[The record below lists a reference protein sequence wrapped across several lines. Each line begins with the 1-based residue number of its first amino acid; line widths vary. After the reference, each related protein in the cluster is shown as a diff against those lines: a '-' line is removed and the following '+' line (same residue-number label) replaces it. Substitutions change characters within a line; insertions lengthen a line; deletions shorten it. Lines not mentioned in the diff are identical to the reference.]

1 MNLSTID
8 IIVFISYF
16 ILILLVGF
24 GAVFINKKK
33 QTSKDYFFAGNT
45 LPWWVIGSSVIAANI
60 SAEQFIG
67 MTGSGYAIGLG
78 IATYEWLGA
87 IGLLIVAKYFL
98 PIYLKNGIY
107 TMPEFL
113 EKRYDSRLRVGL
125 AVFWLLVYWF
135 VNLSSVFY
143 LGALVLQGFLGLNLL
158 QWIFVL
164 AGLSGLYSVIGGL
177 KAVAYTDVIQVIFLI
192 FGGLITTFFA
202 LKAISNSTDIF
213 LGLEMLF
220 NHAPE
225 KFDLILSKS
234 NPNYKY
240 LPGIGVI
247 LGGLWVAN
255 IAYFGCN
262 QYIIQRSLAAKNIG
276 EAQKGMA
283 LAAFLKLFIPLIVVL
298 PGIAAFVLEAD
309 IGKPDEAYPWLLSNF
324 IPSGFKGLAFAAL
337 VAAIV
342 SSLSSMVTSASTIFT
357 FDIYKPIFN
366 KKVADSKLVAVG
378 RIMSAVSLGIA
389 VMVAPLLSS
398 LDQAFQFIQDF
409 TGMVTPGIVV
419 VFLFGLFWKKANS
432 SGALWAI
439 ILTIPVSVLLDI
451 MIEDLPFLD
460 RMGIAFLIL
469 STVLIL
475 ISIKKGG
482 KENNLIK
489 IDEGIY
495 KTNTIFNVS
504 AILICAILAVLYY
517 TFW

>member
-1 MNLSTID
+1 MNFSTID
-8 IIVFISYF
+8 SVVFVAYF
-16 ILILLVGF
+16 ILILIVGF
-24 GAVFINKKK
+24 GAVFMDKKK
-33 QTSKDYFFAGNT
+33 QSSKDYFFASNT

-107 TMPEFL
+107 TMPGFL
-113 EKRYDSRLRVGL
+113 EKRYDSRLRIGL
-125 AVFWLLVYWF
+125 AAFWLLVYWF

-143 LGALVLQGFLGLNLL
+143 LGALVLQGFLGLSLM
-158 QWIFVL
+158 QWILVL
-164 AGLSGLYSVIGGL
+164 AALSGLYAVIGGL
-177 KAVAYTDVIQVIFLI
+177 KAVAYTDVIQVVFLI

-202 LKAISNSTDIF
+202 LKAISNSSDIF
-213 LGLEMLF
+213 LGLEMIF
-220 NHAPE
+220 ENAPE
-225 KFDLILSKS
+225 KFDLILDKS

-262 QYIIQRSLAAKNIG
+262 QYIIQRSLAAKNIN

-298 PGIAAFVLEAD
+298 PGIAAFVLNAD
-309 IGKPDEAYPWLLSNF
+309 IEKADEAYPWLLNSF

-366 KKVADSKLVAVG
+366 KTVTDDKLVKVG
-378 RIMSAVSLGIA
+378 RIMSAVSLGIG
-389 VMVAPLLSS
+389 VVVAPLLSS
-398 LDQAFQFIQDF
+398 LEQAFQFIQNF

-419 VFLFGLFWKKANS
+419 VFLFGLFWKRANTL
-432 SGALWAI
+432 GALWTV
-439 ILTIPVSVLLDI
+439 ILTIPVSLLLDI
-451 MIEDLPFLD
+451 LIKDLPFLD

-469 STVLIL
+469 SAVLIF
-475 ISIKKGG
+475 ISMFKGG
-482 KENNLIK
+482 KTNNLIK
-489 IDEGIY
+489 IEEGIY
-495 KTNTIFNVS
+495 KTNTIFNLS
-504 AILICAILAVLYY
+504 AILISALLGVLYY

>member
-1 MNLSTID
+1 MNLSTVD

-16 ILILLVGF
+16 ILILVVGF
-24 GAVFINKKK
+24 GAVFISKKK

-125 AVFWLLVYWF
+125 AIFWLLVYWF

-143 LGALVLQGFLGLNLL
+143 LGALVLQGFLGLNLV

-213 LGLEMLF
+213 LGLDMLF
-220 NHAPE
+220 NQAPE

-262 QYIIQRSLAAKNIG
+262 QYIIQRALAAKNIG

-309 IGKPDEAYPWLLSNF
+309 IGKPDEAYPWLLNNF
-324 IPSGFKGLAFAAL
+324 IPAGFKGLAFAAL

-366 KKVADSKLVAVG
+366 KKVVDSKLVVVG

-451 MIEDLPFLD
+451 IIEDLPFLD

-469 STVLIL
+469 SMVLIL

-482 KENNLIK
+482 KESNLIK

-504 AILICAILAVLYY
+504 AILICAILGVLYY